1 MHFRIRKQVVQ
12 LVRMNYDASI
22 KRGRAQV
29 VGSVKLSNPVL
40 PDELRDALTPQE
52 IDEFEQWVATQ
63 HRSHRLKQELA
74 ALSLAEQIDLAKQ
87 WFEAEG
93 NSPTAKITADEA
105 QRSWKALRKKLIQL
119 DILE

>member
-29 VGSVKLSNPVL
+29 VGSVKLSDPVL
-40 PDELRDALTPQE
+40 PDELREALTPQE

>member
-29 VGSVKLSNPVL
+29 VGSVKLSDPVL

-93 NSPTAKITADEA
+93 NSPTARITADEA